1 MILFNKF
8 DGLGGNGVDG
18 MIIKWELLHF
28 TSIMYVIKN

>member
-1 MILFNKF
+1 MLLFNEF
-8 DGLGGNGVDG
+8 DGIGVNGVDG